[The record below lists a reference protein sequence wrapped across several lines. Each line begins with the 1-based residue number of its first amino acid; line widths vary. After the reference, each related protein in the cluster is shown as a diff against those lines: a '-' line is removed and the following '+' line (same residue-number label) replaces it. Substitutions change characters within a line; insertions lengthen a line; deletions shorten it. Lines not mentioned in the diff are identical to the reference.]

1 VHTQNARFNMSQNAY
16 RKKLEGLEC
25 FLVPVDRMNLNDFLW
40 KVTKNHSPVYKFGIN
55 LGLLDC

>member
-1 VHTQNARFNMSQNAY
+1 MSQNAY